1 MKVLLCGDLDTAER
15 QAWLN
20 ALSAAMPEA
29 QWLDLPA
36 AQQEPAAVQA
46 AVVANPAPGS
56 LQGLPKL
63 RLIQSLWAGV
73 DRLLADIT
81 LPAEVPLA
89 RMVDPAMNA
98 AMAETALWAVL
109 SLHRDFYAYARQQ
122 RAGRWQLLPQR
133 RADEVR
139 VLVLG
144 SGEMGRAAAR
154 RIAELGYAVRS
165 WRRDGTP
172 LNRSLAAADIVINLL
187 PLTPETRGLLDARFF
202 AALPAQ
208 AAVVNLARGA
218 HVVDADLLAALD
230 SGHLRHAVL
239 DVFHTEPLPAG
250 HPYWQHP
257 QVTVLPHAAA
267 QTDPRSAAA
276 VAVRNLRAAR
286 DGGAV
291 QHRVDRQRGY

>member
-1 MKVLLCGDLDTAER
+1 VKVLLCGDLDPAER
-15 QAWLN
+15 QGWQA

-29 QWLDLPA
+29 TWLDLEA
-36 AQQEPAAVQA
+36 ARQEPAAVQA

-56 LQGLPKL
+56 LQGLPNL

-73 DRLLADIT
+73 DRLLADTT
-81 LPAEVPLA
+81 LPADVPLT

-109 SLHRDFYAYARQQ
+109 SLHRDFFTYAQQQ
-122 RAGRWQLLPQR
+122 RAGLWRVQPQR

-154 RIAELGYAVRS
+154 RIAGLGYAARG

-172 LNRSLAAADIVINLL
+172 LLRSVAEADIVINLL
-187 PLTPETRGLLDARFF
+187 PLTPETRSLLDAHFF

-218 HVVDADLLAALD
+218 HIVDADLLAALD

-239 DVFHTEPLPAG
+239 DVFHTEPLPAE
-250 HPYWQHP
+250 HPFWLHP

-276 VAVRNLRAAR
+276 VAAGNLRAAR
-286 DGGAV
+286 DGEAL
-291 QHRVDRQRGY
+291 QHLVDRQRGY